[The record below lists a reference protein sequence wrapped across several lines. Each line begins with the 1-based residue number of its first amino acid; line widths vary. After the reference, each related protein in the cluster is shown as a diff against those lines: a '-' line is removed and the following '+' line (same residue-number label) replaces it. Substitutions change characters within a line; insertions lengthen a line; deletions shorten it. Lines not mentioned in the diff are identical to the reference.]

1 LREEKYTKK
10 KTKKKLTPWEA
21 AEGETEP
28 LWVIAEMHPFPPNR
42 DPYSILFLLRRF
54 DNFGEEEEM
63 GKTIDEPILMVESIE
78 PKKEKKS

>member
-1 LREEKYTKK
+1 
-10 KTKKKLTPWEA
+10 
-21 AEGETEP
+21 
-28 LWVIAEMHPFPPNR
+28 
-42 DPYSILFLLRRF
+42 LLRRF